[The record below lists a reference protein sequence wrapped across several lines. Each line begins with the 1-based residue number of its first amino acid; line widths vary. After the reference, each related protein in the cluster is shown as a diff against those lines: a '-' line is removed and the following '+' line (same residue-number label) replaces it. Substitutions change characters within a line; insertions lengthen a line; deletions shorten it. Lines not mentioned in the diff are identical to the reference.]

1 MIRLTTSDKY
11 SIDKSTLD
19 WHKILPKKYSQ
30 SVKYHPLPHQDIID
44 DVIEHYYANT
54 FKVDELWKNAQAY
67 VNDSERVYDGLIL
80 QLPEDEEKEVE
91 EKQVSDKTKL
101 KRQEKKKI
109 NKKFVVNHIY
119 HLRTKLNNEN
129 RKIFVLKKF
138 IYTINDLPVNILILK
153 QLSGEKNKI
162 FTLSREECKIL
173 HIKYED
179 GLQVWP
185 MDLNWI
191 DLTAKKNRKSNNKK
205 VIQ

>member
-44 DVIEHYYANT
+44 DVIEHYYYANT
-54 FKVDELWKNAQAY
+54 FNVDDLWKNAQAP
-67 VNDSERVYDGLIL
+67 VNDSERVYDDLIL
-80 QLPEDEEKEVE
+80 QLPEDEEK
-91 EKQVSDKTKL
+91 QVSEKTRL

-109 NKKFVVNHIY
+109 NKKFVVNHTY

>member
-11 SIDKSTLD
+11 SIDKSTFD
-19 WHKILPKKYSQ
+19 WYKVLPKKYSQ
-30 SVKYHPLPHQDIID
+30 SVKYNPLPHQDIIED
-44 DVIEHYYANT
+44 IIEHNYYYANT
-54 FKVDELWKNAQAY
+54 FNVGDLWKNAQAPA
-67 VNDSERVYDGLIL
+67 NDGEKVYDDLIL
-80 QLPEDEEKEVE
+80 QLPEDEEK
-91 EKQVSDKTKL
+91 QVSEKTKL

-109 NKKFVVNHIY
+109 NKKFVVNHTY

-205 VIQ
+205 

>member
-1 MIRLTTSDKY
+1 MVKQY
-11 SIDKSTLD
+11 S
-19 WHKILPKKYSQ
+19 
-30 SVKYHPLPHQDIID
+30 LPHQDIID
-44 DVIEHYYANT
+44 DVIEHYYYANT
-54 FKVDELWKNAQAY
+54 FNVDDIWKNVQAH
-67 VNDSERVYDGLIL
+67 VNDSERVYDDLIL
-80 QLPEDEEKEVE
+80 QLPEDEEK
-91 EKQVSDKTKL
+91 QVSEKTRL

-109 NKKFVVNHIY
+109 NKKFVVNHTY

-138 IYTINDLPVNILILK
+138 IYTINDLPVDILILK

-205 VIQ
+205 

>member
-44 DVIEHYYANT
+44 DVIEHYYYANT
-54 FKVDELWKNAQAY
+54 FKVDDLWKNAQAP
-67 VNDSERVYDGLIL
+67 VNDSERVYDDLIL
-80 QLPEDEEKEVE
+80 QLPEDEEK
-91 EKQVSDKTKL
+91 QVSEKTRL

-109 NKKFVVNHIY
+109 NKKFVVNHTY

-191 DLTAKKNRKSNNKK
+191 DLTAKKNRKKSNNKK
-205 VIQ
+205 

>member
-44 DVIEHYYANT
+44 DVIEHYYYANT
-54 FKVDELWKNAQAY
+54 FKVDDLWKNAQAPA
-67 VNDSERVYDGLIL
+67 NDSERVYDDLIL
-80 QLPEDEEKEVE
+80 QLPEDEEK
-91 EKQVSDKTKL
+91 QVSEKTKL

>member
-1 MIRLTTSDKY
+1 MIRLTTTDSLKY
-11 SIDKSTLD
+11 SIDKSILD
-19 WHKILPKKYSQ
+19 WHKIPLKKYSYAVKQ
-30 SVKYHPLPHQDIID
+30 SRLSYEDIVH
-44 DVIEHYYANT
+44 DVIGHNHYYANT
-54 FKVDELWKNAQAY
+54 FNSDTGFGNAN
-67 VNDSERVYDGLIL
+67 VNDGERVYDDLIL
-80 QLPEDEEKEVE
+80 QLPEDEEN
-91 EKQVSDKTKL
+91 QVSEKIKL

-109 NKKFVVNHIY
+109 NKKFVVNHTY

-191 DLTAKKNRKSNNKK
+191 DLTAKKNRKKSNNKK
-205 VIQ
+205 

>member
-1 MIRLTTSDKY
+1 MIRLTTTDSLKY
-11 SIDKSTLD
+11 SIDKSILD
-19 WHKILPKKYSQ
+19 WHKIPLKKYSYAVKQ
-30 SVKYHPLPHQDIID
+30 SRLSYEDIVH
-44 DVIEHYYANT
+44 DVIGHNHYYANT
-54 FKVDELWKNAQAY
+54 FNFNVDDLWKN
-67 VNDSERVYDGLIL
+67 VNAHVNEDERVYDDLIL
-80 QLPEDEEKEVE
+80 QLPEDEEN
-91 EKQVSDKTKL
+91 QVSEKIKL

-109 NKKFVVNHIY
+109 NKKFVVNHTY

-205 VIQ
+205 

>member
-1 MIRLTTSDKY
+1 MIRITTSDKY

-30 SVKYHPLPHQDIID
+30 SVKYHPLPHQDIIED
-44 DVIEHYYANT
+44 IIEHNYYYANT
-54 FKVDELWKNAQAY
+54 FSVDDLWKNAQAPA
-67 VNDSERVYDGLIL
+67 NDSERVYDDLIL
-80 QLPEDEEKEVE
+80 QLPEDEEK
-91 EKQVSDKTKL
+91 QVSEKTKL

-162 FTLSREECKIL
+162 FTISREECKIL

-205 VIQ
+205 

>member
-1 MIRLTTSDKY
+1 MIRLTTTEKY

-19 WHKILPKKYSQ
+19 WYKILPKKYSYAVKQ
-30 SVKYHPLPHQDIID
+30 SSLSYEDIVH
-44 DVIEHYYANT
+44 DVIGYNHYYANT
-54 FKVDELWKNAQAY
+54 FNSDTGHGNAN
-67 VNDSERVYDGLIL
+67 VNDDERVYDDLIL
-80 QLPEDEEKEVE
+80 QLPEDEEK
-91 EKQVSDKTKL
+91 QVSEKTKL

-109 NKKFVVNHIY
+109 NKKFVVNHTY

-185 MDLNWI
+185 MNLNWI

-205 VIQ
+205 

>member
-11 SIDKSTLD
+11 SIDKSTFD
-19 WHKILPKKYSQ
+19 WYKILPKKYSQ

-44 DVIEHYYANT
+44 DVIERYYYANT
-54 FKVDELWKNAQAY
+54 FSVDDLWKNAQAPA
-67 VNDSERVYDGLIL
+67 NDSERVYDDLIL
-80 QLPEDEEKEVE
+80 QLPEDEEK
-91 EKQVSDKTKL
+91 QVSEKTKL

-109 NKKFVVNHIY
+109 NKKFVVNHTY

-138 IYTINDLPVNILILK
+138 IYTINDLSVNILILK

-205 VIQ
+205 

>member
-44 DVIEHYYANT
+44 DVIERYYYANT
-54 FKVDELWKNAQAY
+54 FKVDDLWKNAQAP
-67 VNDSERVYDGLIL
+67 VNDNERVYDDLIL
-80 QLPEDEEKEVE
+80 QLPEDEEK
-91 EKQVSDKTKL
+91 QVSEKTRL

-109 NKKFVVNHIY
+109 NKKFVVNHTY

-191 DLTAKKNRKSNNKK
+191 DLTAKKNRKKSNNKK
-205 VIQ
+205 

>member
-11 SIDKSTLD
+11 SIDKSTFD
-19 WHKILPKKYSQ
+19 WYKILPKKYSQ
-30 SVKYHPLPHQDIID
+30 SVKYNPLPHQDIIE
-44 DVIEHYYANT
+44 DVIERYYYANT
-54 FKVDELWKNAQAY
+54 FSVDDLWKNAQAPA
-67 VNDSERVYDGLIL
+67 NDSEKVYDDLIL
-80 QLPEDEEKEVE
+80 QLPEDEEK
-91 EKQVSDKTKL
+91 QVSEKTKL

-109 NKKFVVNHIY
+109 NKKFVVNHTY

-205 VIQ
+205 

>member
-44 DVIEHYYANT
+44 DVIEHYYYANT
-54 FKVDELWKNAQAY
+54 FKVDDLWKNVQAP
-67 VNDSERVYDGLIL
+67 VNDSERVYDDLIL
-80 QLPEDEEKEVE
+80 QLPEDEEK
-91 EKQVSDKTKL
+91 QVSEKTRL

-109 NKKFVVNHIY
+109 NKKFVVNHTY

-191 DLTAKKNRKSNNKK
+191 DLTAKKNRKKSNNKK
-205 VIQ
+205 

>member
-1 MIRLTTSDKY
+1 MIRLTTTEKY

-19 WHKILPKKYSQ
+19 WHKILPKKYSYAAKQ
-30 SVKYHPLPHQDIID
+30 SNVSYDDIIER
-44 DVIEHYYANT
+44 VIGNNYYYANT
-54 FKVDELWKNAQAY
+54 FNSDTGCGNANAK
-67 VNDSERVYDGLIL
+67 VNDSERVYDDLIL
-80 QLPEDEEKEVE
+80 QLPEDEEK
-91 EKQVSDKTKL
+91 QVSEKTKL

-109 NKKFVVNHIY
+109 NKKFVVNHTY

-185 MDLNWI
+185 MSLNWI
-191 DLTAKKNRKSNNKK
+191 DLTAKKNKKRNNKK
-205 VIQ
+205 

>member
-1 MIRLTTSDKY
+1 MIRITTSDKY

-30 SVKYHPLPHQDIID
+30 SVKYHPLPHQDIIE
-44 DVIEHYYANT
+44 DVIGHNYYYANT
-54 FKVDELWKNAQAY
+54 FSVDDLWKNAQAPA
-67 VNDSERVYDGLIL
+67 NDGERVYDDLIL
-80 QLPEDEEKEVE
+80 QLPEDEEK
-91 EKQVSDKTKL
+91 QVSEKTKL

-191 DLTAKKNRKSNNKK
+191 DLTAKKNRKSNKK

>member
-1 MIRLTTSDKY
+1 MIRITTSDKY

-44 DVIEHYYANT
+44 DVIEHYYYANT
-54 FKVDELWKNAQAY
+54 FNVDDLWKNAQAHP
-67 VNDSERVYDGLIL
+67 NDGEKVYDDLIL
-80 QLPEDEEKEVE
+80 QLPEDEEK
-91 EKQVSDKTKL
+91 QVSEKTRL

-109 NKKFVVNHIY
+109 NKKFVVNHTY

-179 GLQVWP
+179 CLQVWP

>member
-11 SIDKSTLD
+11 SIDKSTFD
-19 WHKILPKKYSQ
+19 WYKVLPKKYSQ
-30 SVKYHPLPHQDIID
+30 SVKYNPLSHQDIIG

-54 FKVDELWKNAQAY
+54 FKVDDLWKNAQAH
-67 VNDSERVYDGLIL
+67 VNDSERVYDDLIL
-80 QLPEDEEKEVE
+80 QLPEDEEK
-91 EKQVSDKTKL
+91 QVSEKTKL

-109 NKKFVVNHIY
+109 NKKFVVNHTY

-191 DLTAKKNRKSNNKK
+191 DLTAKKNRKKSNNKK
-205 VIQ
+205 

>member
-1 MIRLTTSDKY
+1 MIRLTTTEKY
-11 SIDKSTLD
+11 SMDKSTLD

-30 SVKYHPLPHQDIID
+30 LGKYHPLPHQDIIED
-44 DVIEHYYANT
+44 IIGHNYYYANT
-54 FKVDELWKNAQAY
+54 FNSDTGWGNANA
-67 VNDSERVYDGLIL
+67 NDSERVYDDLIL
-80 QLPEDEEKEVE
+80 QLPEDEEK
-91 EKQVSDKTKL
+91 QVSEKTKL

-109 NKKFVVNHIY
+109 NKKFVVNHTY

-162 FTLSREECKIL
+162 FALSREECKIL

-185 MDLNWI
+185 MNLNWI

-205 VIQ
+205 

>member
-44 DVIEHYYANT
+44 DVIEHYYYANT
-54 FKVDELWKNAQAY
+54 FKVDDLWKNAQAP
-67 VNDSERVYDGLIL
+67 VNDGERVYDDLIL
-80 QLPEDEEKEVE
+80 QLPEDEEK
-91 EKQVSDKTKL
+91 QVSEKTRL

-109 NKKFVVNHIY
+109 NKKFVVNHTY

-205 VIQ
+205 

>member
-1 MIRLTTSDKY
+1 MIRLTTTEKY

-19 WHKILPKKYSQ
+19 WYKIRPKKYSFAVKQ
-30 SVKYHPLPHQDIID
+30 SSLSYEDIVH
-44 DVIEHYYANT
+44 DVIGYNHYYANT
-54 FKVDELWKNAQAY
+54 FNSDTGWGNANTHA
-67 VNDSERVYDGLIL
+67 NDSERVYDDLIL
-80 QLPEDEEKEVE
+80 QLPEDEET
-91 EKQVSDKTKL
+91 QVSEKIKL

-109 NKKFVVNHIY
+109 NKKFVVNHTY

-191 DLTAKKNRKSNNKK
+191 DLTAKKNRKRNN
-205 VIQ
+205 

>member
-1 MIRLTTSDKY
+1 MIRLTTTDSLKY
-11 SIDKSTLD
+11 SIDKSILD
-19 WHKILPKKYSQ
+19 WHKILPKKYSYA
-30 SVKYHPLPHQDIID
+30 VKQYSLPHQDIIE
-44 DVIEHYYANT
+44 DVIGHNNYYANT
-54 FKVDELWKNAQAY
+54 FNADNLWKNAHAY
-67 VNDSERVYDGLIL
+67 INDGGERVYDDLIL
-80 QLPEDEEKEVE
+80 QLPEDEEK
-91 EKQVSDKTKL
+91 QVSEKTKL

-109 NKKFVVNHIY
+109 NKKFVVNHTY

-205 VIQ
+205 

>member
-44 DVIEHYYANT
+44 DVIERYYYANT
-54 FKVDELWKNAQAY
+54 FSVDDLWKNAQAP
-67 VNDSERVYDGLIL
+67 VNDSERVYDDLIL
-80 QLPEDEEKEVE
+80 QLPEDEEK
-91 EKQVSDKTKL
+91 QVSEKTKL

-109 NKKFVVNHIY
+109 NKKFVVNHTY

-191 DLTAKKNRKSNNKK
+191 DLTAKKNRKSNKK

>member
-11 SIDKSTLD
+11 SIDIDKSTLD
-19 WHKILPKKYSQ
+19 WHKILPKKYSHM
-30 SVKYHPLPHQDIID
+30 VKQYSLPHQDIID

-54 FKVDELWKNAQAY
+54 FKVDDLWKNAQAP
-67 VNDSERVYDGLIL
+67 VNDNERVYDDLIL
-80 QLPEDEEKEVE
+80 QLPEDEEK
-91 EKQVSDKTKL
+91 QVSEKTKL

-109 NKKFVVNHIY
+109 NKKFVVNHTY

-191 DLTAKKNRKSNNKK
+191 DLTAKKNRKSNKK
-205 VIQ
+205 

>member
-54 FKVDELWKNAQAY
+54 FKVDDLWKNAQAP
-67 VNDSERVYDGLIL
+67 VNDSERVYDDLIL
-80 QLPEDEEKEVE
+80 QLPEDEEK
-91 EKQVSDKTKL
+91 QVSEKTKL

-109 NKKFVVNHIY
+109 NKKFVVNHTY

-205 VIQ
+205 

>member
-19 WHKILPKKYSQ
+19 WHKILPKKYSFAVKQ
-30 SVKYHPLPHQDIID
+30 SSLSYEDIVH
-44 DVIEHYYANT
+44 DVIGYNHYYANT
-54 FKVDELWKNAQAY
+54 FNSDTGWKN
-67 VNDSERVYDGLIL
+67 VNAHINDSSERVYDDLIL
-80 QLPEDEEKEVE
+80 QLPEDEEK
-91 EKQVSDKTKL
+91 QVSEKTKL

>member
-1 MIRLTTSDKY
+1 MIRLTTTEKY

-19 WHKILPKKYSQ
+19 WHKIFPKKYSHM
-30 SVKYHPLPHQDIID
+30 VKQYSLPHQDIIE
-44 DVIEHYYANT
+44 DVIGHNNYYANT
-54 FKVDELWKNAQAY
+54 FNVDDLWKNAHAY
-67 VNDSERVYDGLIL
+67 INDGSERVYDDLIL
-80 QLPEDEEKEVE
+80 QLPEDEEK
-91 EKQVSDKTKL
+91 QVSEKTKL

-109 NKKFVVNHIY
+109 NKKFVVNHTY

-138 IYTINDLPVNILILK
+138 IYTINDLPVDILILK

-191 DLTAKKNRKSNNKK
+191 DLTAKKNRKKSNNKK
-205 VIQ
+205 

>member
-19 WHKILPKKYSQ
+19 WHKILPKKYSHMVKQ
-30 SVKYHPLPHQDIID
+30 SSSPHQDIID

-54 FKVDELWKNAQAY
+54 FKADNLWKNAQAY
-67 VNDSERVYDGLIL
+67 VNDSERVYDDLIL
-80 QLPEDEEKEVE
+80 QLPEDEEK
-91 EKQVSDKTKL
+91 QVSEKTKL

-109 NKKFVVNHIY
+109 NKKFVVNHTY

-138 IYTINDLPVNILILK
+138 IYTINDLTVNILILK

>member
-54 FKVDELWKNAQAY
+54 FKVDDLWKNAQAP
-67 VNDSERVYDGLIL
+67 VNDSERVYDDLIL
-80 QLPEDEEKEVE
+80 QLPEDEEK
-91 EKQVSDKTKL
+91 QVSEKTRL

-109 NKKFVVNHIY
+109 NKKFVVNHTY

-191 DLTAKKNRKSNNKK
+191 DLTAKKNRKKSNNKK
-205 VIQ
+205 

>member
-11 SIDKSTLD
+11 SIDKSTFD
-19 WHKILPKKYSQ
+19 WYKILPKKYSQ
-30 SVKYHPLPHQDIID
+30 SVKYHPLPHQNIIEDIIG
-44 DVIEHYYANT
+44 HNYYYANT
-54 FKVDELWKNAQAY
+54 FNVDDLWKNAQAHA
-67 VNDSERVYDGLIL
+67 NDSERVYDDLIL
-80 QLPEDEEKEVE
+80 QLPEDEEK
-91 EKQVSDKTKL
+91 QVSEKTKL

-109 NKKFVVNHIY
+109 NKKFVVNHTY

-191 DLTAKKNRKSNNKK
+191 DLTAKKNRKRNNKK
-205 VIQ
+205 

>member
-1 MIRLTTSDKY
+1 MIRLTTSDNY
-11 SIDKSTLD
+11 SIDKSTFD

-44 DVIEHYYANT
+44 DVIEHYYANY
-54 FKVDELWKNAQAY
+54 FKADDLWKNAQAY
-67 VNDSERVYDGLIL
+67 VNDSERVYDDLIL
-80 QLPEDEEKEVE
+80 QLPEDEEK
-91 EKQVSDKTKL
+91 QVSEKTKL

-109 NKKFVVNHIY
+109 NKKFVVNHTY

-205 VIQ
+205 

>member
-1 MIRLTTSDKY
+1 MIRLTTTEKY

-19 WHKILPKKYSQ
+19 WHKILPKKYLYNVKQ
-30 SVKYHPLPHQDIID
+30 SSVSHEDIIH
-44 DVIEHYYANT
+44 DVVGHNHYYANT
-54 FKVDELWKNAQAY
+54 FGADKLWKNAQAY
-67 VNDSERVYDGLIL
+67 INDGERVYDDLIL
-80 QLPEDEEKEVE
+80 QLPEDEEN
-91 EKQVSDKTKL
+91 QVSEKTKL

-119 HLRTKLNNEN
+119 HLRIKLNNEN

-191 DLTAKKNRKSNNKK
+191 DLTAKKNRKRNN
-205 VIQ
+205 